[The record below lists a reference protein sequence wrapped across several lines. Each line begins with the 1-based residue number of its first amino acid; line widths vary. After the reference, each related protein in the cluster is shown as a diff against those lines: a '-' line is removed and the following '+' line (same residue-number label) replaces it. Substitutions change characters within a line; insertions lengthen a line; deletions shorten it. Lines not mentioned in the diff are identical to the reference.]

1 MKTFKFPGGV
11 HPNDF
16 KAMSSGKPIQNAPL
30 MEKYILPL
38 SQHIGAPATLL
49 VKKGDKVKRGQKIAE
64 AGGFVSAPLHAPT
77 SGEIIS
83 IGKSSIGGEMTA
95 VVDCIGPTGTLVP
108 SVTLL
113 ADGLDEAGY
122 ELEPI
127 TNWEEID
134 REALVN
140 RVHEAGIVGM
150 GGAAFP
156 ARVKLTPPPQ
166 KHVDTLI
173 LNGAECEPYL
183 TADHRLMLE
192 EPQKVMEGAL
202 MLKRM
207 LEVKEV
213 YVGLEDNKL
222 DAVEALEKYNKE
234 GIHVVPLHVMYPQ
247 GSEKQLIYALTGRVV
262 PNGGLPMDAQC
273 VVQNVGTAAAVWEAI
288 IEGKPLYER
297 ITTITGTPIKNPG
310 NWRIRIGTPLGEAL
324 KLAGGVKD
332 GNVGKILLGGPM
344 MGLAQ
349 FSLDVPVLKNA
360 SGITLLTREEVVQ
373 YEADACIRCG
383 RCVEACPMSLNP
395 ATLSVQI
402 EKERF
407 DLAEDWDVMACV
419 ECGACSY
426 VCPSRRPLVQHF
438 RRAKSHINYQ
448 RRKGQK

>member
-11 HPNDF
+11 HPNDY
-16 KAMSSGKPIQNAPL
+16 KAMSSEKPIQNAPL

-127 TNWEEID
+127 TNWREEE